1 MGELLTHLDL
11 TPDMIVSSTA
21 RRTRE
26 TVEAVVPQL
35 APGGEVVYDEALYL
49 ADPAT
54 IIDVIWRHGAGRNV
68 RLMIVGH
75 NPGAERLVY
84 KLTGEDE
91 TLPTAAL
98 ACIDLP
104 IETWTDLR
112 VDTAGRLRG
121 LWRPKE
127 LR

>member
-1 MGELLTHLDL
+1 MGELLTRLDL

-49 ADPAT
+49 ADPRT
-54 IIDVIWRHGAGRNV
+54 IIDVIRHHGAGRNV

-75 NPGAERLVY
+75 NPGGRA
-84 KLTGEDE
+84 TGLQAD
-91 TLPTAAL
+91 
-98 ACIDLP
+98 
-104 IETWTDLR
+104 
-112 VDTAGRLRG
+112 G
-121 LWRPKE
+121 
-127 LR
+127 